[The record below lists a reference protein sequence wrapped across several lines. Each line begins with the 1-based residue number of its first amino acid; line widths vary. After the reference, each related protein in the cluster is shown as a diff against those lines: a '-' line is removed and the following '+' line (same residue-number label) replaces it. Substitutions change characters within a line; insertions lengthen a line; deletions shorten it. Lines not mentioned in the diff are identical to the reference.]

1 MKVLLDRNQ
10 SLDRSK
16 LLVDLAGIE
25 DWIHG
30 PFTKIVLGVNSKEE
44 LLAVYEKAKA
54 ASLLCAL
61 IVDSGQTEFNGVPT
75 ETCVAIGPNLREDI
89 DPITGE
95 LKPL

>member
-1 MKVLLDRNQ
+1 MKVILDRNL
-10 SLDRSK
+10 SKEPSK
-16 LLVDLAGIE
+16 LLVDLTGIE

-61 IVDSGQTEFNGVPT
+61 IVDSGKTEFNGVPT